1 MSQSYSLREPVR
13 GSSAWAAG
21 WHFLPSWADTMGV
34 WLSRRQGRQDLSLL
48 DDRLLEDIG
57 ISREDRPL
65 EVRHAI
71 LKAASLRD

>member
-1 MSQSYSLREPVR
+1 
-13 GSSAWAAG
+13 
-21 WHFLPSWADTMGV
+21 MGV

-71 LKAASLRD
+71 LKAASLPD